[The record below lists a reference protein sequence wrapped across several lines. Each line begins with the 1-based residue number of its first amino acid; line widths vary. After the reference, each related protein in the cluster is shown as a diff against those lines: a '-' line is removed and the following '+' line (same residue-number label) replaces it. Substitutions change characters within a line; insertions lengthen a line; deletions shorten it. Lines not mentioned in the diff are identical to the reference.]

1 MTRPIPRT
9 SARLAAAALLMLAGC
24 AGEDA
29 SPEPR
34 SAAAVCRDMAALHA
48 GAQRSA
54 FALDLAAAEAA
65 LRGVLVLHDSGAA
78 CPGQPSRAITLA
90 ELGLALSGQRRFRL
104 ADAAFEEARAALV
117 ARPADSPAA
126 VERAAV
132 EEGRIG
138 VLEGQHLLNRRE
150 VDRAAQRTRL
160 AVSRLGL
167 GAGAAGAVEPF
178 ELGTLFDLA
187 EEERGRR
194 LSGVSGS
201 FGLAAASARGGDLD
215 EARRSIEA
223 AADLAASLPG
233 ASSAVRSRI
242 QTERALV
249 EIEAGRFDEAA
260 RFAGEAA
267 AQLALELPGTPL
279 AGRARL
285 IEGAALARA
294 GRREAALAAFD
305 AAFAAYEETPAG
317 LQYESVWPF
326 VALLL
331 AEEAAGRRTPEAT
344 AASVFRAAQLVRSSA
359 AAADIAASATLAA
372 AGEGS
377 GPAAIRA
384 WRDAQEELALIS
396 TALSRQDLQ
405 GFERE
410 ALNRRFV
417 DAAEREAALRARRD
431 AVAPEF
437 RRAIET
443 PATLAELQAALRPGE
458 ALIQVLVGDPR
469 SVAIAITPDSAR
481 VVATDLT
488 ATLAGVVA
496 EVLRAPMRAGPDGR
510 YPGFAPGVAW
520 LAQPLILGD
529 LAPSL
534 AAQQRVFVVAGGP
547 LLGVPFELLLTQ
559 DPAAQEAAVAEGDYG
574 GLAWLGAA
582 TTLSYLPAA
591 RNLVD
596 LRRPGGGSAAAG
608 AVIGFGDFDP
618 GPDASAGVDQR
629 RRERCAAEVAAVGR
643 LQPLP
648 GTRTEL
654 DSIAALLPGSERVE
668 GAAFTEG
675 AVKTLSESGRLRD
688 FRVAHFAT
696 HGLLWPT
703 TDCFE
708 PALSATPR
716 PDAGEDGL
724 LESSE
729 IRVLD
734 LDARLV
740 VLSACAS
747 TDPLVGESG
756 ENLSGLARA
765 FFTAGARAVIA
776 SHWDVSDAATAALMA
791 DLYRRIAA
799 DRTLAFS
806 EALAQAQ
813 AALRGDRATSH
824 PAFWAPFVL
833 IGDGALALDG

>member
-1 MTRPIPRT
+1 MTLGVPCGGAIR
-9 SARLAAAALLMLAGC
+9 AAAAVLLLAAC
-24 AGEDA
+24 ATGGGEA
-29 SPEPR
+29 GPP
-34 SAAAVCRDMAALHA
+34 SAASICRDMAGLQA

-65 LRGVLVLHDSGAA
+65 LRGVLVLKDGGAS
-78 CPGQPSRAITLA
+78 CPGQPSRALTLA

-104 ADAAFEEARAALV
+104 ADAAFADARAAL
-117 ARPADSPAA
+117 AAEPIDSDAA
-126 VERAAV
+126 AERLAV

-150 VDRAAQRTRL
+150 VERAAERTRV
-160 AVSRLGL
+160 AISSLGL
-167 GAGAAGAVEPF
+167 DVGGAGAVEPF
-178 ELGTLFDLA
+178 DLGTLFDLA

-215 EARRSIEA
+215 EARRSISA

-294 GRREAALAAFD
+294 GRREQALAAFD
-305 AAFAAYEETPAG
+305 LAFAAYEETPAG
-317 LQYESVWPF
+317 LQYESVWPYI
-326 VALLL
+326 ALVLSD
-331 AEEAAGRRTPEAT
+331 EAAGRRTAESA

-359 AAADIAASATLAA
+359 AAADIAATATLAA
-372 AGEGS
+372 AGEGA
-377 GPAAIRA
+377 GAGAIRA
-384 WRDAQEELALIS
+384 WREAQEELALVS

-405 GFERE
+405 DFERE

-443 PATLAELQAALRPGE
+443 PATLAEVQAALRPGE
-458 ALIQVLVGDPR
+458 ALVQVLVGDPR
-469 SVAIAITPDSAR
+469 SVAIYIEPDSAR
-481 VVATDLT
+481 VVVTDLT
-488 ATLAGVVA
+488 ATLAAVVA

-510 YPGFAPGVAW
+510 YPGFAPGAAW
-520 LAQPLILGD
+520 VAQPLILGD
-529 LAPSL
+529 LAPAL
-534 AAQQRVFVVAGGP
+534 AARERVFVVTGGP
-547 LLGVPFELLLTQ
+547 LLGLPFELLLTE
-559 DPAAQEAAVAEGDYG
+559 DPAARSDSVAEGDYG
-574 GLAWLGAA
+574 ALAWLGKA
-582 TTLSYLPAA
+582 TTLGYLPAA

-596 LRRPGGGSAAAG
+596 LRVQGGASAASRDAI
-608 AVIGFGDFDP
+608 AFGDFVP
-618 GPDASAGVDQR
+618 GPDAAAGVDR
-629 RRERCAAEVAAVGR
+629 RRRANCAAEVAAIGA
-643 LQPLP
+643 LSALP
-648 GTRTEL
+648 GTRAEL
-654 DSIAALLPGSERVE
+654 ESIATRLPGSERVE

-675 AVKTLSESGRLRD
+675 AVKSLSAEGRLRD

-708 PALSATPR
+708 PALSTTPL
-716 PDAGEDGL
+716 PGEGEDGL
-724 LESSE
+724 LESGE
-729 IRVLD
+729 IRSLD

-747 TDPLVGESG
+747 TDPVVGEAG

-776 SHWDVSDAATAALMA
+776 SHWDVSDTATSALM
-791 DLYRRIAA
+791 DDFYGRIAA
-799 DRTLAFS
+799 DRTLSFA

-813 AALRGDRATSH
+813 AALRADRATSH
-824 PAFWAPFVL
+824 PAFWAPFVV
-833 IGDGALALDG
+833 IGDGAQGLGG